1 MELYQEDVKKNNKF
15 LIIAKSGLWFNVS
28 RLFARWRLLR
38 NVGKKVAANLPSN
51 FSFHAQSTRACCATR
66 RERERNAREER
77 RRRTSSH
84 DTTQARSSRGGV
96 GGEKSIRLVVGRF
109 LRGQEVGQA
118 CPCPPPCIYAANVRS
133 ICTVVRRDGRGS
145 FDSTWKRADATIPRA
160 DPPWRESLRA
170 ARSLLWQW
178 AFPPVSSNFRPAPAN
193 CLPNRDARFIRPI
206 TWKRYLP
213 NRRRFHRDE
222 IRNPLFPGRNNKLA
236 FPSLLDRRPFS
247 GIESNPVLRLFFFL
261 IGSNGIKNRV
271 ARRARSN
278 SD

>member
-1 MELYQEDVKKNNKF
+1 M
-15 LIIAKSGLWFNVS
+15 GT
-28 RLFARWRLLR
+28 WRLLR
-38 NVGKKVAANLPSN
+38 NVKKKVAITFPFLPSN
-51 FSFHAQSTRACCATR
+51 VSFHAQSTRASCATR
-66 RERERNAREER
+66 REGKECARTEAQDVWLPLTVHTEV
-77 RRRTSSH
+77 
-84 DTTQARSSRGGV
+84 SRGV
-96 GGEKSIRLVVGRF
+96 GEEKSIRLIVGRF

-118 CPCPPPCIYAANVRS
+118 SLPRVYAANVRS

-213 NRRRFHRDE
+213 NRWYHRDE
-222 IRNPLFPGRNNKLA
+222 IRNPCFRPRSNNKLP
-236 FPSLLDRRPFS
+236 FPSLLVTIPFQQLEWNR
-247 GIESNPVLRLFFFL
+247 IIFFFPY
-261 IGSNGIKNRV
+261 
-271 ARRARSN
+271 RS
-278 SD
+278 SFRTY

>member
-1 MELYQEDVKKNNKF
+1 MFSSVDWKFDRGTLSERRKKNNKF
-15 LIIAKSGLWFNVS
+15 LIIAKSGLFFNVS
-28 RLFARWRLLR
+28 RLFARFTRWRFLR

-160 DPPWRESLRA
+160 DPP
-170 ARSLLWQW
+170 
-178 AFPPVSSNFRPAPAN
+178 
-193 CLPNRDARFIRPI
+193 
-206 TWKRYLP
+206 
-213 NRRRFHRDE
+213 
-222 IRNPLFPGRNNKLA
+222 
-236 FPSLLDRRPFS
+236 
-247 GIESNPVLRLFFFL
+247 
-261 IGSNGIKNRV
+261 
-271 ARRARSN
+271 
-278 SD
+278 